1 MGKALVLK
9 NTDFSTNKLTTVTL
23 INNIPCTGISLSD
36 STKAMTAVG
45 STFTLTATVTPA
57 NTTDT
62 VEWTSSDPTV
72 ATVNGGVVTQTG
84 VGSATITAT
93 CGEQSATCAVTASNV
108 LAFSYE
114 LGAQAV
120 KRGDSGGNINDYG
133 QVTTSSAG
141 VRYCALF
148 NDTVATPYRV
158 RNLGAVSGY
167 RYPIPLGAGAA
178 TVTADVPDWVK
189 FTVWWFDANTM
200 CDIGQTESDCAI
212 YAKLLSGDSSP
223 YDSSVSIGDRVMTVP
238 EGANAAF
245 FSLYVPSSTGHD
257 SVTAEDAA
265 AVTITVT

>member
-23 INNIPCTGISLSD
+23 INNIPCTGVSLSD
-36 STKAMTAVG
+36 STKAVSAVG

-62 VEWTSSDPTV
+62 VEWTSSDPAV

-114 LGAQAV
+114 LGAQSC
-120 KRGDSGGNINDYG
+120 KRGDSATRVNDYG
-133 QVTTSSAG
+133 QVTTSGAG
-141 VRYCALF
+141 VRLCALF
-148 NDTVATPYRV
+148 NNTNPTPYKV
-158 RNLGAVSGY
+158 LNNGSVSEN

-178 TVTADVPDWVK
+178 TVTADVPDWLR

-200 CDIGQTESDCAI
+200 CDVGQTKSDCVT
-212 YAKLLSGDSSP
+212 YAKLLSGDSAP
-223 YDSSVSIGDRVMTVP
+223 YDSSVPLGDRVMTVP
-238 EGANAAF
+238 DGANAAF
-245 FSLYVPSSTGHD
+245 FSLNSTTDHG
-257 SVTAEDAA
+257 SVTAEDVAA
-265 AVTITVT
+265 ITITVT